1 MVLQAPKKAIG
12 LQLPIGLGSQGYFAT
27 NTTTISQISSNINNL
42 LLTRPGERRFNNEFG
57 SSLYNLLFDNIGFE
71 LTKEILVDTVQRDLD
86 KFIGGITVTN
96 VELKSEETLG
106 NDKNTIFISVTFTYN
121 NTVATT
127 TISLSNTTL

>member
-12 LQLPIGLGSQGYFAT
+12 LQLPIGLGGQGYFAT
-27 NTTTISQISSNINNL
+27 NTTTISQISTNINNL

-86 KFIGGITVTN
+86 KFIGGISVTN
-96 VELKSEETLG
+96 VVLKSEESFG
-106 NDKNTIFISVTFTYN
+106 KDKNTIFISVTFTYN

-127 TISLSNTTL
+127 TINLSNTTL